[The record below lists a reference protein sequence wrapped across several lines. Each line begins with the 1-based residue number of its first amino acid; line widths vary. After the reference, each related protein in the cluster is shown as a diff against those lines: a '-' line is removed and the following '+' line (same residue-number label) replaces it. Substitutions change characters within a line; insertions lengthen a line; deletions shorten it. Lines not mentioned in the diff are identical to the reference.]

1 MKTKL
6 CDLLNIEY
14 PIIQGAM
21 AHITD
26 GKFAA
31 AVSNAGGLGVIQCGF
46 DTPEYMREEIRTA
59 RSLTDKPF
67 AVNLIMENNRID
79 EIADVC
85 IEEGVKICTVSAGNP
100 ATIVP
105 KLAEAGIKA
114 IVLVPHARAAKKME
128 KLGAAAVICEGI
140 EGGGH
145 IGSMTTLPL
154 VAQVVEAVDIPV
166 IAAGG
171 FANGRGLLAALALGC
186 VGIQMGTIFLT
197 SDECTVSDIYKQ
209 LIVDSKDNATVLSGI
224 PGKKQVRCIKN
235 PFTDGFWE
243 KYYAGASEEELN
255 DYCTGSIARAHN
267 GDYQNGA
274 FSAGM
279 ISPVI
284 TEVKPVAKIIS
295 DVMEEAD
302 AAYAELK
309 RIYG

>member
-1 MKTKL
+1 MKTEL

-85 IEEGVKICTVSAGNP
+85 IEEGVQICTVSAGNP

-171 FANGRGLLAALALGC
+171 FLAALALGC

-295 DVMEEAD
+295 DIMEEAD

>member
-1 MKTKL
+1 MKTTL
-6 CDLLNIEY
+6 CDLLGIEH
-14 PIIQGAM
+14 PILQGAM

-31 AVSNAGGLGVIQCGF
+31 AVSNAGALGVIQCGF
-46 DTPEYMREEIRTA
+46 DTPEYMREQIQIC

-67 AVNLIMENNRID
+67 GVNLIMENDRIE

-85 IEEGVKICTVSAGNP
+85 IEEGVEICTVSAGNP

-114 IVLVPHARAAKKME
+114 IVLIPHARAAKKME
-128 KLGAAAVICEGI
+128 KMGAAAVVCEGI

-154 VAQVVEAVDIPV
+154 IAQVVEAVDIPV

-171 FANGRGLLAALALGC
+171 FATGRGVLGALAMGC
-186 VGIQMGTIFLT
+186 TGVQMGTVFLA
-197 SDECTVSDIYKQ
+197 SDECTVSDVYKQ
-209 LIVDSKDNATVLSGI
+209 LIVDSADNATDLSGV
-224 PGKKQVRCIKN
+224 PGKKQVRCLKN
-235 PFTDGFWE
+235 PFVSGFWE
-243 KYYAGASEEELN
+243 RYYAGVPEEELYE
-255 DYCTGSIARAHN
+255 YCTGSIARAHN
-267 GDYQNGA
+267 GDYENGA

-284 TEVKPVAKIIS
+284 HGVRPVAKIVS
-295 DVMEEAD
+295 DIMTECDE
-302 AAYAELK
+302 AYAEMK

>member
-1 MKTKL
+1 MKTEL

-46 DTPEYMREEIRTA
+46 DAPEYMREEIQTA

-79 EIADVC
+79 EIADLC

-154 VAQVVEAVDIPV
+154 V

>member
-1 MKTKL
+1 MFSGTHQADEHVHL
-6 CDLLNIEY
+6 RIERRR
-14 PIIQGAM
+14 
-21 AHITD
+21 
-26 GKFAA
+26 
-31 AVSNAGGLGVIQCGF
+31 GGLGG
-46 DTPEYMREEIRTA
+46 
-59 RSLTDKPF
+59 SLG
-67 AVNLIMENNRID
+67 L
-79 EIADVC
+79 
-85 IEEGVKICTVSAGNP
+85 
-100 ATIVP
+100 
-105 KLAEAGIKA
+105 
-114 IVLVPHARAAKKME
+114 VL
-128 KLGAAAVICEGI
+128 L
-140 EGGGH
+140 
-145 IGSMTTLPL
+145 T
-154 VAQVVEAVDIPV
+154 
-166 IAAGG
+166 GG
-171 FANGRGLLAALALGC
+171 FGRGLLAALALGC

>member
-1 MKTKL
+1 MKTAL
-6 CDLLNIEY
+6 CDLLGIEY
-14 PIIQGAM
+14 PILQGAM

-31 AVSNAGGLGVIQCGF
+31 AVSNAGALGVIQCGF
-46 DTPEYMREEIRTA
+46 DTPEYMREQIQIC

-67 AVNLIMENNRID
+67 GVNLIMENDRID

-85 IEEGVKICTVSAGNP
+85 IEEGVEVCTVSAGNP

-114 IVLVPHARAAKKME
+114 IVLIPHARAAKKME
-128 KLGAAAVICEGI
+128 KLGAAAVVCEGL

-154 VAQVVEAVDIPV
+154 IAQVVEAVDIPV

-171 FANGRGLLAALALGC
+171 FATGQGLLGALAMGC
-186 VGIQMGTIFLT
+186 VGVQMGTVFLA
-197 SDECTVSDIYKQ
+197 SEECTVSDVYKN
-209 LIVDSKDNATVLSGI
+209 LIVDCADNATVLSGV

-243 KYYAGASEEELN
+243 RYYSGMPEEELY

-267 GDYQNGA
+267 GDYERGA

-284 TEVKPVAKIIS
+284 HEVKPVAKIVS
-295 DVMEEAD
+295 DIMAEAD
-302 AAYAELK
+302 EAYANMK

>member
-1 MKTKL
+1 MKTEL

-46 DTPEYMREEIRTA
+46 DTPEYMREEIQTA

-67 AVNLIMENNRID
+67 AVNLIMENNRIN

-166 IAAGG
+166 IAAG
-171 FANGRGLLAALALGC
+171 
-186 VGIQMGTIFLT
+186 
-197 SDECTVSDIYKQ
+197 
-209 LIVDSKDNATVLSGI
+209 
-224 PGKKQVRCIKN
+224 
-235 PFTDGFWE
+235 
-243 KYYAGASEEELN
+243 
-255 DYCTGSIARAHN
+255 
-267 GDYQNGA
+267 
-274 FSAGM
+274 
-279 ISPVI
+279 
-284 TEVKPVAKIIS
+284 
-295 DVMEEAD
+295 
-302 AAYAELK
+302 
-309 RIYG
+309 

>member
-1 MKTKL
+1 MKTEL

-85 IEEGVKICTVSAGNP
+85 IEEGVQICTVSAGNP

-209 LIVDSKDNATVLSGI
+209 LIVDSKDNATVLS
-224 PGKKQVRCIKN
+224 VRCIKN